1 MKRSLVVLLAVALLG
16 LAACSKKEESKPVT
30 AQEGVH
36 TGKVID
42 KINASNYS
50 YLQLEENGNTYWI
63 AAPQMQVEKGETV
76 QFAKAME
83 MKNFHSES
91 LNRTW
96 ESILFVSDVAKNGQL
111 AQPTMGAHPKVTA
124 EQEQVKVEPVKGG
137 KTVADVYAQ
146 KESLKG
152 KTVSVRGKVVKYNAG
167 IMGKNWIHI
176 QDGTNNQG
184 NFDLLIT
191 STDEAQVGSVVTVE
205 GKVSVNK
212 DFGAGYSYSVLLEDG
227 KVKK

>member
-1 MKRSLVVLLAVALLG
+1 MKRSLVVFLAVALLS
-16 LAACSKKEESKPVT
+16 LTACSKKEETKPVT
-30 AQEGVH
+30 AEGVH

-83 MKNFHSES
+83 MKNFHSEA

-96 ESILFVSDVAKNGQL
+96 ETILFVSDVAKNGQM
-111 AQPTMGAHPKVTA
+111 AQPTMGAHPQVKTD
-124 EQEQVKVEPVKGG
+124 QEQVKVEPVKGG
-137 KTVADVYAQ
+137 KTVSDIYAQ
-146 KESLKG
+146 KESLSG
-152 KTVSVRGKVVKYNAG
+152 KTVTVRGKVVKYNAG

-184 NFDLLIT
+184 NYDLLVT
-191 STDEAQVGSVVTVE
+191 SSDDAQVGDVITVE

-212 DFGAGYSYSVLLEDG
+212 DFGAGYSYTVLLEDG

>member
-1 MKRSLVVLLAVALLG
+1 MKRSLIVFLAVALLS
-16 LAACSKKEESKPVT
+16 LTACSKKEESKPVS
-30 AQEGVH
+30 AQGVH

-63 AAPQMQVEKGETV
+63 AAPQMQIEKGETV
-76 QFAKAME
+76 QFAKSME
-83 MKNFHSES
+83 MKNFHSET

-96 ESILFVSDVAKNGQL
+96 ETILFVSDVAKNGQL
-111 AQPTMGAHPKVTA
+111 AQPTMGAHPQVKTD
-124 EQEQVKVEPVKGG
+124 QEQVKVDPVKGG
-137 KTVADVYAQ
+137 KTVAEVYAQ
-146 KESLKG
+146 KESLSG
-152 KTVSVRGKVVKYNAG
+152 KPVTVRGKVVKYNAG

-176 QDGTNNQG
+176 QDGTNSQG
-184 NFDLLIT
+184 NYDLLVT
-191 STDEAQVGSVVTVE
+191 STDEAQVGSVITVE

-212 DFGAGYSYSVLLEDG
+212 DFGAGYSYSVLLEDC

>member
-1 MKRSLVVLLAVALLG
+1 MKRSLIVFLAVALLS
-16 LAACSKKEESKPVT
+16 LTACSKKEDSKPVS
-30 AQEGVH
+30 AQGVH

-63 AAPQMQVEKGETV
+63 AAPQMQIEKGETV
-76 QFAKAME
+76 QFAKSME
-83 MKNFHSES
+83 MKNFHSET

-96 ESILFVSDVAKNGQL
+96 ETILFVSDVAKNGQL
-111 AQPTMGAHPKVTA
+111 AQPTMGAHPQVKTD
-124 EQEQVKVEPVKGG
+124 QEQVKVDPVKGG
-137 KTVADVYAQ
+137 KTVAEVYAQ
-146 KESLKG
+146 KESLSG
-152 KTVSVRGKVVKYNAG
+152 KPVTVRGKVVKYNAG

-176 QDGTNNQG
+176 QDGTNSQG
-184 NFDLLIT
+184 NYDLLVT
-191 STDEAQVGSVVTVE
+191 STDEAQVGSVITVE

-212 DFGAGYSYSVLLEDG
+212 DFGAGYSYSVLLEDC

>member
-1 MKRSLVVLLAVALLG
+1 MKRSLVLFLAVALLS
-16 LAACSKKEESKPVT
+16 LAACSKKEESKPVNP
-30 AQEGVH
+30 QGVH

-63 AAPQMQVEKGETV
+63 AAPQMQIEKGETV

-83 MKNFHSES
+83 MKNFHSET

-96 ESILFVSDVAKNGQL
+96 ESILFVSDIAKNGQL
-111 AQPTMGAHPKVTA
+111 TQPTMGAHPQVKTD
-124 EQEQVKVEPVKGG
+124 QEQVKVEPVKGG
-137 KTVADVYAQ
+137 KTVAEVYSD
-146 KESLKG
+146 KSSLSG
-152 KTVSVRGKVVKYNAG
+152 KTVTVRGKVVKYNAG

-176 QDGTNNQG
+176 QDGTNSQG
-184 NFDLLIT
+184 NYDLLVT

-212 DFGAGYSYSVLLEDG
+212 DFGSGYSYSVLLEDA

>member
-1 MKRSLVVLLAVALLG
+1 MKRSLVVLLAVALLS
-16 LAACSKKEESKPVT
+16 LTACSKKEESKPVN
-30 AQEGVH
+30 AEGVH

-76 QFAKAME
+76 QFAKSME
-83 MKNFHSES
+83 MKNFHSEA

-96 ESILFVSDVAKNGQL
+96 ESILFVSDVAKNGEL
-111 AQPTMGAHPKVTA
+111 AQPTMGAHPQVKTD
-124 EQEQVKVEPVKGG
+124 QEQIKVDPVKGG
-137 KTVADVYAQ
+137 KTVADVYSD
-146 KESLKG
+146 KEALKG
-152 KTVSVRGKVVKYNAG
+152 KAVTVRGKVVKYNPG

-176 QDGTNNQG
+176 QDGTNSQG
-184 NFDLLIT
+184 NYDLLVT
-191 STDEAQVGSVVTVE
+191 SNDEAQVGDVITVE

-212 DFGAGYSYSVLLEDG
+212 DFGAGYSYSVLLEEG